1 MSQQRLPRDVV
12 AYNATISACS
22 KSSWLAALGLFAEMR
37 CFGIEADTTTYNST
51 ISACARGQQWHIA
64 MLVLETMRSS
74 SIRMDTIT
82 YSSLIGACTGQQ
94 WRCTVDLLT
103 EMRRCRL
110 VANNV
115 TYSAA
120 IGVFGKANQWEHAM
134 RLFFD
139 MGVAGVQA
147 DRITCNALI
156 TACEKGKQWTLA
168 LWLFEEMRRSKL
180 VADVITYSSLIS
192 ACEKGKHWTGALHLL
207 RESQRSS
214 IQADTVTFNA
224 SISACEKQKQWETAL
239 DLFEEMRV
247 LGIAADTV
255 TYNAT
260 ISALEKGG
268 QWERA
273 LQMLQLMEDAE
284 VERNCITFSA
294 AISACEKG
302 KRWASA
308 VNLLCVMKEA
318 GVQGNTIAYYAAMS
332 ACEACHQWDVASV
345 LLQEMLDGSV
355 EDVTRVRVPYVH
367 RYQAGSSLDCFKHV
381 VLATL
386 LRQMTSDPAP
396 FTYVDTHA
404 GGGIYD
410 FASPEALLLRRFEG
424 GILRLQA
431 RAAEHSHVAGPI
443 EEYLATLRKCNEL
456 LHGSDSDS
464 DLRYYLGS
472 PALAQQW
479 LRPQDKAVL
488 FEKAAAVHAELRHS
502 LGLLDPQTG
511 FTALEVHNVDSYR
524 WLTQKSATGPAFF
537 EGRGLVLI
545 DPPYDSYDSY
555 TAWNLFVLKHLRER
569 WPSSS
574 IALWYPCR
582 DAREHSSFLNRVRSL
597 QLGDVLVAEMSVAAS
612 SEALESSG
620 MLLVNPPP
628 DMEPQLA
635 SVLPNLAGMLSP
647 PPGTC
652 VTTSLQWLSE

>member
-120 IGVFGKANQWEHAM
+120 IGVLGKANQWEHAM

-139 MGVAGVQA
+139 MGVSGVQA
-147 DRITCNALI
+147 DRITCNSLI

-214 IQADTVTFNA
+214 IQADT
-224 SISACEKQKQWETAL
+224 I
-239 DLFEEMRV
+239 
-247 LGIAADTV
+247 
-255 TYNAT
+255 TYHST
-260 ISALEKGG
+260 
-268 QWERA
+268 
-273 LQMLQLMEDAE
+273 
-284 VERNCITFSA
+284 
-294 AISACEKG
+294 
-302 KRWASA
+302 
-308 VNLLCVMKEA
+308 
-318 GVQGNTIAYYAAMS
+318 MS

-410 FASPEALLLRRFEG
+410 LASPEALLLRRFEG

-511 FTALEVHNVDSYR
+511 FTALEVRNVDSYR